1 MENTPPIM
9 RTGLMGNSNE
19 ITVDRHSPL
28 GQRLI
33 SLVFVLVKRAATTA
47 AKYCFHC
54 KRTLVTPMDVHY
66 ALKYHARTF
75 FAEEGFEKL
84 EEETTEMGEL
94 VSRFVREDISSDE
107 VVDTFVDEED
117 ISGDEDDDDDEE
129 EEEEEE
135 ERAAEKGEE
144 CSCEFCTA
152 IRGSGWDAWD
162 PQDPAEQFIK
172 NHIDQVF
179 AEKNVDI

>member
-54 KRTLVTPMDVHY
+54 KRTLVTPMDVNY

-75 FAEEGFEKL
+75 FAEEGFVKL
-84 EEETTEMGEL
+84 AEETTEMGEL

-107 VVDTFVDEED
+107 VVDIFVDEED
-117 ISGDEDDDDDEE
+117 ISGDEEE
-129 EEEEEE
+129 EEEDEGG
-135 ERAAEKGEE
+135 AEKGEE

-152 IRGSGWDAWD
+152 IRGSEWDAWD